1 MKLVGSSQ
9 ISVHPPKVGK
19 DGLKGV
25 LQGMDD
31 LKEGRVSGVKLVYK
45 ISETP

>member
-1 MKLVGSSQ
+1 M
-9 ISVHPPKVGK
+9 
-19 DGLKGV
+19 KGV
-25 LQGMDD
+25 LEGMDD